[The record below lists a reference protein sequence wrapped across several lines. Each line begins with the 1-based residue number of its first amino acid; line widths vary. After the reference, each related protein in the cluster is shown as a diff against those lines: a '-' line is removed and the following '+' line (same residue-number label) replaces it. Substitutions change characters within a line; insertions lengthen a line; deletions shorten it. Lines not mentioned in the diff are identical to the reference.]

1 MAKGSISKKAAKKA
15 PVRMGRS
22 AVASMN
28 RRNYGDEPEY
38 GFIPLTLKEA
48 GHAFNWYSLNCD
60 RKQSKQFVVEWLEDN
75 NRPEDASVIRKL
87 SDSRAKAAMATGCW
101 IARMWTRGAIFD
113 QQLLYAG
120 WFEEGLKRAR
130 AVLNREED
138 DLIEED
144 EDGNVTKVTAATKSK
159 KFSHPSIRM
168 PYYRTPA
175 EKKFDRF
182 LELMNEALDAIDI
195 HDSTKKSNYR
205 YTFIDAI
212 RKEQLDLKYAQELL
226 AELKAHE
233 VDIRACLG
241 GDPELTASHR
251 HRASSLRRKQA
262 LVATL
267 LMEVT
272 TYLSEATKKQPK
284 AAAGAPSAVE
294 VVRKPRK
301 KKPVSIDKLVSR
313 LLYQEKDDELGL
325 VSIPKEKVIGA
336 KELWLYN
343 TKYANLTVYRTE
355 AEAGFSVRGTTLLN
369 YDETA
374 SISKKIGRRAKEHT
388 GNLLLSTK
396 PQLRKFMDTISAT
409 PTKPNGRINENTILL
424 RAL

>member
-1 MAKGSISKKAAKKA
+1 MAKGSISKKAKKA
-15 PVRMGRS
+15 APIRMGKS

-28 RRNYGDEPEY
+28 RKNYGDEPEY

-48 GHAFNWYSLNCD
+48 ARAFNWYSLNCD
-60 RKQSKQFVVEWLEDN
+60 RKQARQFVVEWLEDN
-75 NRPEDASVIRKL
+75 NRREDASVVRKL
-87 SDSRAKAAMATGCW
+87 TDSRAKAAMATGCW
-101 IARMWTRGAIFD
+101 IARMWTRGAIFEH
-113 QQLLYAG
+113 QTLYMG
-120 WFEEGLKRAR
+120 WFEDGLKRAR
-130 AVLNREED
+130 AAVNREED
-138 DLIEED
+138 DFIEED
-144 EDGNVTKVTAATKSK
+144 EDGNVTKVTAASKSK
-159 KFSHPSIRM
+159 KFSYPTIRI

-182 LELMNEALDAIDI
+182 LELMNQALDAIDI
-195 HDSTKKSNYR
+195 YDVGKADYR
-205 YTFIDAI
+205 YSFIDAI
-212 RKEQLDLKYAQELL
+212 RKEQLDQAYTRELL
-226 AELKAHE
+226 EELKGYE
-233 VDIRACLG
+233 TDIKACLG
-241 GDPELTASHR
+241 GDPEMTAQHR
-251 HRASSLRRKQA
+251 HRASRLRRKQA
-262 LVATL
+262 LVASL
-267 LMEVT
+267 LIEVT

-284 AAAGAPSAVE
+284 VDVAGKPVE

-301 KKPVSIDKLVSR
+301 KKPVSVDKLVSR
-313 LLYQEKDDELGL
+313 LLYQEKDEELGL